1 MTTDDV
7 RTETELPFEK
17 SVHSFNFTLYE
28 WITRLPTPRANEGWI

>member
-28 WITRLPTPRANEGWI
+28 